1 MNSLINIKTLAPQLA
16 LLSAVLLLHSHPVL
30 AAEAAD
36 DAQMQARALLSRSD
50 SPSPKAA
57 NESAPPSSGRTLAA
71 PVDPQEQARR
81 LILGNPGTRADAGR
95 VASFA
100 PLTSDSTSEPDSVRT
115 YADPQDA
122 ARRMILGPGAIAASA
137 ATRKGAVSLTQAPLV
152 MRLDK
157 DEFRIAFG
165 LNAEQCGANGCDGV
179 ISYRVDWKDADGTI
193 RSEQKRVNYAAPP
206 PGAART
212 IAVDHQYLAGA
223 RGEHEIQIV
232 KVSVDQVSRFVTPQ
246 TKPASRAAH
255 AARGHSTQHTVARN
269 S

>member
-137 ATRKGAVSLTQAPLV
+137 ATRKGAVSLTQEPLV

-179 ISYRVDWKDADGTI
+179 ISYRVDWKDADGII
-193 RSEQKRVNYAAPP
+193 RSEQKRVIYAAP

-232 KVSVDQVSRFVTPQ
+232 KVSVDQVSRFVAPQ
-246 TKPASRAAH
+246 PESASRAAQ
-255 AARGHSTQHTVARN
+255 AARGHNTQHTVAR
-269 S
+269 SS